1 MGADEKNN
9 RADNR
14 RRIIMKKIV
23 TVVRKGNY
31 RSWVPGKIVFEGTD
45 EECLKYIY
53 DNLKPGEHMYLD
65 YVRKEVR
72 DDS

>member
-1 MGADEKNN
+1 MKN
-9 RADNR
+9 
-14 RRIIMKKIV
+14 MV

-53 DNLKPGEHMYLD
+53 DNLKPKEHMYLD
-65 YVRKEVR
+65 YVRKEKKNV
-72 DDS
+72 S